1 VKGLLEIF
9 VGPLEFGPYWRAML
23 RDLRLHHFRCFDHL
37 FFEPSPGLNLIT
49 GANAQGKSTLL
60 EAACV
65 LLRLQSPRS
74 ASLIEA
80 VRFNQLGFALDGH
93 WNDRHMSVKFV
104 DSLKAFAL
112 DSKSQSRTADYLAV
126 ARVSWISNDDILLVR
141 GSGSHR
147 RRYLDFLGAQVVP
160 NYLRQLRAYERALRS
175 RNALLK
181 EERPRREIEAFD
193 KPLLEAGSYLLAAR
207 RELCFELGPLATE
220 ALSVIS
226 GGSEQLELFYRPG
239 SPDDFPAK
247 LAASRADEI
256 RMRTTVVGPHRDD
269 IEILLE
275 GRHAASFASE
285 GQQRSAALA
294 MKLGQARRLE
304 KAVETP
310 PLFLIDD
317 IFGELDP
324 VRRNNLLAAL
334 PFTAQKFV
342 TATTLQW
349 LEFAST
355 AVEFRLKDGTIT
367 REN

>member
-1 VKGLLEIF
+1 
-9 VGPLEFGPYWRAML
+9 ML
-23 RDLRLHHFRCFDHL
+23 RDFRLHHFRCFDHL
-37 FFEPSPGLNLIT
+37 IFEPSPGLNLIT
-49 GANAQGKSTLL
+49 GGNAQGKSSLL

-80 VRFNQLGFALDGH
+80 VRFNRPGFVLDGH
-93 WNDRHMSVKFV
+93 WNDRHMTVKFV
-104 DSLKAFAL
+104 DSLKAFSL
-112 DSKSQSRTADYLAV
+112 DSKPQSRTADYLAI

-147 RRYLDFLGAQVVP
+147 RRYLDFLGAQVAP
-160 NYLRQLRAYERALRS
+160 NYLRHLRAFERALRS

-181 EERPRREIEAFD
+181 EDRPRREIEAFD
-193 KPLLEAGSYLLAAR
+193 RPLVEAGAQLLVAR
-207 RELCFELGPLATE
+207 RELCFDLAPLAAN

-226 GGSEQLELFYRPG
+226 GGSEQLELVYRPG
-239 SPDDFPAK
+239 SLDDFAAN
-247 LAASRADEI
+247 LEASRADEI
-256 RMRTTVVGPHRDD
+256 RVRTTMIGPHRDD

-275 GRHAASFASE
+275 GRHAGSFASE
-285 GQQRSAALA
+285 GQQRSVALA
-294 MKLGQARRLE
+294 MKLGQAQRLE
-304 KAVETP
+304 KAADAT

-317 IFGELDP
+317 VFGELDP

-334 PFTAQKFV
+334 PSTAQKLV

-349 LEFAST
+349 MEFAPT
-355 AVEFRLKDGTIT
+355 AVEHRLRDGRIT